1 MTKGFIV
8 MPTIELVNVS
18 HYYLNGKTNI
28 ATAGLFQVSLILPD
42 CHFIIIEG
50 PSGCGKT
57 TLLKTIAGLY
67 TPEEGT
73 VLFNGIDVINT
84 PANKR
89 SVGLVSQEY
98 ALYPNKTVFDNIGY
112 PLKVAK
118 VPLEE
123 LRQRVSEISQ
133 LLGIDLLLSRKPR
146 VLSGGQRQ
154 RVALAR
160 SLIRRPDILLLDEPL
175 SNVEGPLRDELLT
188 LLSSLQKR
196 LSMTLIMATHQVAEA
211 ARYGDVIVSMENGSI
226 TSIKNINQDT
236 I

>member
-1 MTKGFIV
+1 MTKVFIA

-18 HYYLNGKTNI
+18 HYYINGKTNI
-28 ATAGLFQVSLILPD
+28 ATAGLFQVSLKLPD
-42 CHFIIIEG
+42 RQFIIIEG

-67 TPEEGT
+67 TPDEGK
-73 VLFNGIDVINT
+73 VLFNDIDVNNT
-84 PANKR
+84 PPNKR
-89 SVGLVSQEY
+89 SIGFVSQEY

-118 VPLEE
+118 VPLVE
-123 LRQRVSEISQ
+123 LRDRVSDIAK
-133 LLGIDLLLSRKPR
+133 LLDIELLLSRKPR

-160 SLIRRPDILLLDEPL
+160 ALIRRPDVLLLDEPL

-196 LSMTLIMATHQVAEA
+196 LSMTLVMATHQVAEA
-211 ARYGDVIVSMENGSI
+211 SRYGDILVSMNNGSI
-226 TSIKNINQDT
+226 TAINHINKET